1 MSGLS
6 ATSQQQ
12 KAEKMKRI
20 LFTVCMLLGCV
31 LFTMAQEDS
40 YKIEGKLGN
49 TVNGKLLLVAN
60 TDKGMLDIGE
70 ATVTNGEFEFTGRMP
85 EVTLVYLMPM
95 KKNAL
100 LAALML
106 ENAHYTITMGT
117 NELVVEGGGE
127 AQKIWREFNDLDKS
141 LARKRQQIQAQVQMN
156 PSQEAGLQREFKKIV
171 DKADAEELAL
181 LKKYNNSFVA
191 AYVVASKMAQILDDA
206 KLKERYEALGEE
218 ARATIYGK
226 QVADELVKLEKVT
239 VGAVAPNFSA
249 PLADGGVLSLHE
261 TKAKVKVV
269 DFWASWCLPC
279 RQENVN
285 LIKIYKRYRPKGL
298 EIISVSIDDN
308 KQAWLSAIGQDG
320 CDWKN
325 VSDLKGGQSE
335 IAADY
340 CVKGI
345 PCTFILDGENR
356 IVAKNLRGKDLE
368 KKIDEMLKKKK

>member
-1 MSGLS
+1 
-6 ATSQQQ
+6 
-12 KAEKMKRI
+12 MKRI

-141 LARKRQQIQAQVQMN
+141 LAQKRLQIQAQVQMN

-206 KLKERYEALGEE
+206 KLTR
-218 ARATIYGK
+218 RW
-226 QVADELVKLEKVT
+226 EKRREQQSM
-239 VGAVAPNFSA
+239 ASK
-249 PLADGGVLSLHE
+249 SL
-261 TKAKVKVV
+261 T
-269 DFWASWCLPC
+269 S
-279 RQENVN
+279 
-285 LIKIYKRYRPKGL
+285 
-298 EIISVSIDDN
+298 
-308 KQAWLSAIGQDG
+308 WLS
-320 CDWKN
+320 WK
-325 VSDLKGGQSE
+325 
-335 IAADY
+335 
-340 CVKGI
+340 
-345 PCTFILDGENR
+345 R
-356 IVAKNLRGKDLE
+356 
-368 KKIDEMLKKKK
+368 

>member
-1 MSGLS
+1 VSGLS